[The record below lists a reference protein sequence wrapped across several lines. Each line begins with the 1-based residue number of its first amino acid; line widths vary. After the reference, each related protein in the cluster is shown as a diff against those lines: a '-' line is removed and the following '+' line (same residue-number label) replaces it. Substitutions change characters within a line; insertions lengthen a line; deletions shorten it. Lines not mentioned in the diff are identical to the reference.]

1 MNILANK
8 FSWVDDQKKGELIG
22 NKRLRKDKK
31 VEKNCFDIQ
40 NDNDVLS
47 LEEFKSNLEK
57 STNCKRSLTDIDEYA
72 GDDIRID
79 IFDIKKQ

>member
-8 FSWVDDQKKGELIG
+8 FSWVDDQKKGDLIG

-40 NDNDVLS
+40 NDNDGMS
-47 LEEFKSNLEK
+47 LEEFKSNLERN
-57 STNCKRSLTDIDEYA
+57 SNSKRGLTDIDENT
-72 GDDIRID
+72 GDEIQID

>member
-1 MNILANK
+1 LANK
-8 FSWVDDQKKGELIG
+8 FSWVDDQKKGDLIG

-40 NDNDVLS
+40 NDNDGMS
-47 LEEFKSNLEK
+47 LEEFKSNLERN
-57 STNCKRSLTDIDEYA
+57 SNSKRGLTDIDENT
-72 GDDIRID
+72 GDEIQID

>member
-8 FSWVDDQKKGELIG
+8 FSWVDDQKKGDLIG

-31 VEKNCFDIQ
+31 VEKNCFDMQ
-40 NDNDVLS
+40 NDNDGMS
-47 LEEFKSNLEK
+47 LEEFKSNFERN
-57 STNCKRSLTDIDEYA
+57 SNSKRGLTDIDDNT
-72 GDDIRID
+72 GDEIQIN

>member
-1 MNILANK
+1 LNILANK
-8 FSWVDDQKKGELIG
+8 FSWVDDQKKGDLIG

-40 NDNDVLS
+40 NDNDGMS
-47 LEEFKSNLEK
+47 LEEFKSNLERN
-57 STNCKRSLTDIDEYA
+57 SNSKRGLTDIDENT
-72 GDDIRID
+72 GDEIQID